1 MKRIKTMAKN
11 EDYAHLFDK
20 CQILHEQAY
29 KTEKCLQKQKS

>member
-20 CQILHEQAY
+20 CQIFLGTTSKVNENAL
-29 KTEKCLQKQKS
+29 KN